1 MRFKGI
7 RKIGGENMG
16 ISNDYIHGYQSLKD
30 KLLAIILLETSKP
43 FKEIDCN
50 LVDECIDFL
59 MEIEGRKRL
68 SEKEIEQRIGKIP
81 FKDNILKFNETA
93 RRKVTAKRIAIV
105 AAIMAIII
113 AIIGVMS
120 IASEDIFGDL
130 LAKFGKPFVEQLDTE
145 AVKYGGVVMYNADE
159 TRDYDTIEELLKAEK
174 IDMLYPSW
182 LPEGVEIEFIRYVI
196 EIEEPEYSINFNNPV
211 HSVKMYPRKKLHEE
225 ARTNFCTE
233 INGMKIYYFSKN
245 DVTQGDFI
253 YKNNQYT
260 VTTDTLDNLFKIIEN
275 LKEIN

>member
-1 MRFKGI
+1 
-7 RKIGGENMG
+7 MG
-16 ISNDYIHGYQSLKD
+16 NSNDYIHGYQSLKD

-68 SEKEIEQRIGKIP
+68 SEKEIIQRIGKIP
-81 FKDNILKFNETA
+81 FKENILKFNETA
-93 RRKVTAKRIAIV
+93 RRKVKAKRIAIV
-105 AAIMAIII
+105 AAIIAIIM

-130 LAKFGKPFVEQLDTE
+130 LAKFGKQFVNLMYTDVVE
-145 AVKYGGVVMYNADE
+145 YGGVSMYNADE
-159 TRDYDTIEELLKAEK
+159 THKYDSIEELLISEN
-174 IDMLYPSW
+174 IDILYPAW
-182 LPEGVEIEFIRYVI
+182 LPEGVEIEFVKYSSQNK
-196 EIEEPEYSINFNNPV
+196 EKEYSISFNKPV
-211 HSVKMYPRKKLHEE
+211 FLIKIYPEKPLDEE
-225 ARTNFCTE
+225 AKANTCQE
-233 INGMKIYYFSKN
+233 INGLIIYYFSEDYLTQGNFMYKN
-245 DVTQGDFI
+245 DL
-253 YKNNQYT
+253 YT

>member
-1 MRFKGI
+1 MRFKVI

-16 ISNDYIHGYQSLKD
+16 NSNDYIHGYQSLKD

-43 FKEIDCN
+43 FEEIDCS

-68 SEKEIEQRIGKIP
+68 SEKEIIQRIGEIP

-105 AAIMAIII
+105 AAIMAVII

-130 LAKFGKPFVEQLDTE
+130 LAKFGKPFVEHLDSE
-145 AVKYGGVVMYNADE
+145 AVKYGGIVMYNADE

-182 LPEGVEIEFIRYVI
+182 LPEGVEIESTEYIVDNQ
-196 EIEEPEYSINFNNPV
+196 EILYTIYCNNKV
-211 HSVKMYPRKKLHEE
+211 HSISMYPEKMLDKE
-225 ARTNFCTE
+225 AKTNTCKE
-233 INGMKIYYFSKN
+233 IKGLEVYYFSRN
-245 DVTQGDFI
+245 GVTQGNFI
-253 YKNNQYT
+253 HKNNLYSIT
-260 VTTDTLDNLFKIIEN
+260 ADSSDNLFKIIEN

>member
-16 ISNDYIHGYQSLKD
+16 NSNDYIHGYQSLKD

-43 FKEIDCN
+43 FKEIDCG

-68 SEKEIEQRIGKIP
+68 SEKEIIQRISEIP

-105 AAIMAIII
+105 AAIMAVII

-130 LAKFGKPFVEQLDTE
+130 LARFGKPFVEHLDSE
-145 AVKYGGVVMYNADE
+145 AVKYGGIVMYNADE

-182 LPEGVEIEFIRYVI
+182 LPEGVEIDHVRFAVKENEKDYTII
-196 EIEEPEYSINFNNPV
+196 CCIPNYSV
-211 HSVKMYPRKKLHEE
+211 SMYPEKPLDEE
-225 ARTNFCTE
+225 AKTNTCKE
-233 INGMKIYYFSKN
+233 INSLEVYYFSRN
-245 DVTQGDFI
+245 GVTQGNFI
-253 YKNNQYT
+253 YKNNLYS
-260 VTTDTLDNLFKIIEN
+260 VTTDSSDNLFKIIEN

>member
-1 MRFKGI
+1 
-7 RKIGGENMG
+7 MG
-16 ISNDYIHGYQSLKD
+16 NSNDYIHGYQSLKD

-68 SEKEIEQRIGKIP
+68 SEKEIIQRIGEIP

-130 LAKFGKPFVEQLDTE
+130 LARFGKPFVEHLDSE
-145 AVKYGGVVMYNADE
+145 AVKYGGIVMYNADE

-182 LPEGVEIEFIRYVI
+182 LPEGVEVDHIRFAV
-196 EIEEPEYSINFNNPV
+196 ESNEKEYSINCNNYAY
-211 HSVKMYPRKKLHEE
+211 SIKMYPQKQLDEE
-225 ARTNFCTE
+225 AKTNTCKE
-233 INGMKIYYFSKN
+233 IKGFDVFYFSEN
-245 DVTQGDFI
+245 GVTQCNFI
-253 YKNNQYT
+253 YKNNLYS
-260 VTTDTLDNLFKIIEN
+260 VIADSIDNLFKIIEN